1 MLSFFFQVVENYK
14 HQNRNSIFRNQQSSF
29 ICQILRSFR
38 IICRQ
43 TYIVF
48 GHYMQSFNKM
58 VNKRRKDRIPRHVK
72 RRMCHIGVLKKKK
85 KTLVFNL
92 EWKYVTGKT
101 TDFCQWL
108 MTNLMP
114 MLNLRLQ
121 VGLWLTNNSFSGIV
135 MILNHCITIK
145 TLFMLRL

>member
-1 MLSFFFQVVENYK
+1 MLSFFFQVVEYYK

-72 RRMCHIGVLKKKK
+72 RRMCHIGVLKKNKK
-85 KTLVFNL
+85 KPWCLIWNENTSQAKLLIFVN
-92 EWKYVTGKT
+92 G
-101 TDFCQWL
+101 
-108 MTNLMP
+108 
-114 MLNLRLQ
+114 
-121 VGLWLTNNSFSGIV
+121 
-135 MILNHCITIK
+135 
-145 TLFMLRL
+145 